1 MKGLDRSRALFEDH
15 VMPKIREELPEV
27 IPLLA
32 AGLVGEGSE
41 CFGYD
46 DEISLDHDSE
56 TRICL
61 WLDEEHF
68 FQYEGLLRRI
78 LENLSMELSGRTSL
92 LQGWRSGV
100 FEIGRFYEQLIRV
113 PDRPASNKAWLEIDE
128 TSLAAAVNGEV
139 FLDTYGAFTKIRNK
153 LLEYYP
159 QDVFLFKLARESA
172 VCAQTGQY
180 NYIRAVKRKDFVTAS
195 MIREAFID
203 HFTRAV
209 FLLNRTYRPYYKWA
223 YQALSAL
230 FRDPVI
236 LCSDPAAVPTAAQDA
251 LRHGSNLRIRI
262 QVGPVGGPGSYG
274 PVIVQG
280 DCIGIAQAGGGF
292 TAAAQGGRLVP
303 VPALAFTL
311 AGGAAAVVV
320 RIRFRRRGFATAGRR
335 FTVRP
340 GGCPRTAV
348 FSQYGK
354 GGFRL
359 RCDTADVCQ
368 MHRQHDTGR
377 NQNQDGDDHQGHT
390 PAKPSDHFSS
400 SSE

>member
-1 MKGLDRSRALFEDH
+1 MKGLYRSRALFEDH

-46 DEISLDHDSE
+46 DEISLDHDAE

-68 FQYEGLLRRI
+68 FQYEGPLRRI

-113 PDRPASNKAWLEIDE
+113 SDRPASNRAWLEIDE

-153 LLEYYP
+153 LLEHYP
-159 QDVFLFKLARESA
+159 QDVFLFKLARECA

-195 MIREAFID
+195 MIRAAFID

-230 FRDPVI
+230 PVLGGEMYDRI
-236 LCSDPAAVPTAAQDA
+236 SALLHCPWDGAEEDIEEMCQKLIEEMRRQQLTEKTSDFLMDHLPD
-251 LRHGSNLRIRI
+251 LLSNIEDGSLLENGISL
-262 QVGPVGGPGSYG
+262 
-274 PVIVQG
+274 VI
-280 DCIGIAQAGGGF
+280 
-292 TAAAQGGRLVP
+292 
-303 VPALAFTL
+303 
-311 AGGAAAVVV
+311 
-320 RIRFRRRGFATAGRR
+320 
-335 FTVRP
+335 
-340 GGCPRTAV
+340 
-348 FSQYGK
+348 
-354 GGFRL
+354 
-359 RCDTADVCQ
+359 
-368 MHRQHDTGR
+368 
-377 NQNQDGDDHQGHT
+377 
-390 PAKPSDHFSS
+390 
-400 SSE
+400 

>member
-180 NYIRAVKRKDFVTAS
+180 NYIRAVKRKDFVTAC

-209 FLLNRTYRPYYKWA
+209 FLSILGREMYDRI
-223 YQALSAL
+223 SAL
-230 FRDPVI
+230 LNCPWDGAEEDIEEMCQKLIEEMRRQQLTEKTSDFLMDHLPDLLSNIEDGSLLENGISLVI
-236 LCSDPAAVPTAAQDA
+236 
-251 LRHGSNLRIRI
+251 
-262 QVGPVGGPGSYG
+262 
-274 PVIVQG
+274 
-280 DCIGIAQAGGGF
+280 
-292 TAAAQGGRLVP
+292 
-303 VPALAFTL
+303 
-311 AGGAAAVVV
+311 
-320 RIRFRRRGFATAGRR
+320 
-335 FTVRP
+335 
-340 GGCPRTAV
+340 
-348 FSQYGK
+348 
-354 GGFRL
+354 
-359 RCDTADVCQ
+359 
-368 MHRQHDTGR
+368 
-377 NQNQDGDDHQGHT
+377 
-390 PAKPSDHFSS
+390 
-400 SSE
+400 

>member
-41 CFGYD
+41 CFGYA

-78 LENLSMELSGRTSL
+78 LENLSMDLSGTTSL
-92 LQGWRSGV
+92 FQGWRSGV
-100 FEIGRFYEQLIRV
+100 FEIGRFYEQLIHV
-113 PDRPASNKAWLEIDE
+113 PDRPSSNKAWLEIDE

-195 MIREAFID
+195 MIRAAFID

-230 FRDPVI
+230 PILGSEMYDRINALLNCPWDGAEEDIEEMCQKLIEEMRRQQLTEKTSDFLMDHLPDLLSNIEDGSLLENGISLVI
-236 LCSDPAAVPTAAQDA
+236 
-251 LRHGSNLRIRI
+251 
-262 QVGPVGGPGSYG
+262 
-274 PVIVQG
+274 
-280 DCIGIAQAGGGF
+280 
-292 TAAAQGGRLVP
+292 
-303 VPALAFTL
+303 
-311 AGGAAAVVV
+311 
-320 RIRFRRRGFATAGRR
+320 
-335 FTVRP
+335 
-340 GGCPRTAV
+340 
-348 FSQYGK
+348 
-354 GGFRL
+354 
-359 RCDTADVCQ
+359 
-368 MHRQHDTGR
+368 
-377 NQNQDGDDHQGHT
+377 
-390 PAKPSDHFSS
+390 
-400 SSE
+400 

>member
-1 MKGLDRSRALFEDH
+1 MKGLYRSRALFEDH

-46 DEISLDHDSE
+46 DEISLDHDAE

-68 FQYEGLLRRI
+68 FQYEGPLRRI

-113 PDRPASNKAWLEIDE
+113 SDRPASNRAWLEIDE

-153 LLEYYP
+153 LLEHYP
-159 QDVFLFKLARESA
+159 QDVFLFKLARECA

-195 MIREAFID
+195 MIRAAFID

-230 FRDPVI
+230 PI
-236 LCSDPAAVPTAAQDA
+236 LGGEMYDRISALLNCPWDGAEEYIEEMCQKLIEEMRRQQLTEKTSDFLMDHLPD
-251 LRHGSNLRIRI
+251 LLSNIEDGSLLEN
-262 QVGPVGGPGSYG
+262 
-274 PVIVQG
+274 
-280 DCIGIAQAGGGF
+280 GIS
-292 TAAAQGGRLVP
+292 L
-303 VPALAFTL
+303 
-311 AGGAAAVVV
+311 
-320 RIRFRRRGFATAGRR
+320 II
-335 FTVRP
+335 
-340 GGCPRTAV
+340 
-348 FSQYGK
+348 
-354 GGFRL
+354 
-359 RCDTADVCQ
+359 
-368 MHRQHDTGR
+368 
-377 NQNQDGDDHQGHT
+377 
-390 PAKPSDHFSS
+390 
-400 SSE
+400 